1 MQVQKQALVQSH
13 SQIKPL
19 QVLGTEVRFLCEA
32 QQTDRAFSMME
43 VTLPLGSGPPPH
55 HHDWDEAYYIADG
68 LVQFDIDGTKREVGR
83 GDFVYAP
90 AGTIHGFCGLSQTP
104 ARVIILDAPAH
115 AAGFFY
121 EVDREVKVMPDEAFK
136 IPAIGLNHGI
146 HFLPPAS

>member
-1 MQVQKQALVQSH
+1 MHMPKQPLVQSH
-13 SQIKPL
+13 SNIQPL
-19 QVLGTEVRFLCEA
+19 QVLGTEVRFLCEPE
-32 QQTDRAFSMME
+32 QTDRAFSMME
-43 VTLPLGSGPPPH
+43 VTLPQGAGPPPH

-68 LVQFDIDGTKREVGR
+68 LVQFNIDGTQREVGR
-83 GDFVYAP
+83 GDFIYAP
-90 AGTIHGFCGLSQTP
+90 AGTIHGFSGLSQVP

-146 HFLPPAS
+146 HFLPPTE